1 MIPLVAG
8 AFPAT
13 FLCWHDLYLWYKWKE
28 TEKMASPSEK
38 KYCVVYYDALQG
50 KWYHTIPVTS
60 AEAKVR
66 KAEYDSQSW
75 CGRAMTAKHDDVMS
89 IGLPEGPPQ

>member
-1 MIPLVAG
+1 MEKGERKVSDPL
-8 AFPAT
+8 
-13 FLCWHDLYLWYKWKE
+13 
-28 TEKMASPSEK
+28 K
-38 KYCVVYYDALQG
+38 KRYCVVYYDALRG

-60 AEAKVR
+60 AQAKVR

-75 CGRAMTAKHDDVMS
+75 CSRAIVAKHDDVMS